1 MIVAVAQGSIEEE
14 LMVQDTPRD
23 WLEWHRD
30 YDDPTSRLA
39 RRLPVVQRHILRA
52 LDDRAGQLQIVSMCA
67 GQGRDLLGVL
77 ADHPRRGEVS
87 ALLLELDSRNVEIA
101 QAAVR
106 RAGLDRVRVICA
118 DASIT
123 DNYEGAVPADIILAC
138 GVFGN
143 ISNDDVR
150 RTIGYLPSFC
160 AAGATV
166 VWTRA
171 YEPDADVPSRIRQWF
186 DQSGFDEVAFDA
198 PDSDTFRV
206 GTHRLTASP
215 RPFERG
221 ARLFRSIH

>member
-1 MIVAVAQGSIEEE
+1 
-14 LMVQDTPRD
+14 
-23 WLEWHRD
+23 
-30 YDDPTSRLA
+30 
-39 RRLPVVQRHILRA
+39 
-52 LDDRAGQLQIVSMCA
+52 MCA

-77 ADHPRRGEVS
+77 ADHSRRREVS
-87 ALLLELDSRNVEIA
+87 ALLLELDPRNVEIA
-101 QAAVR
+101 HAAAR
-106 RAGLDRVRVICA
+106 SAGLDGVRVLRA

-160 AAGATV
+160 ATGATV

-186 DQSGFDEVAFDA
+186 DQSGFEEVAFDA
-198 PDSDTFRV
+198 PDGETFRV
-206 GTHRLTASP
+206 GTHRLTAPP
-215 RPFERG
+215 RPLERG
-221 ARLFRSIH
+221 ARLFRSIR